1 MSVEEAALVARL
13 VAQDPDAWRGF
24 LDAYGPAI
32 EGACRRTLARAGAPA
47 DPQTVSDAAAETVA
61 LLFRDDLRLLRRYRS
76 GHPLEAYLRV
86 IARSR
91 TLRLL
96 EGRRELPLEGAGPA
110 SGDLVQEAAEAL
122 ERARR
127 VREALERLPARD
139 AEALRGF
146 YGEGLSHAELAPR
159 LGLPAGQVGM
169 VLSRAREKLRGLLG
183 KEFGDSG

>member
-1 MSVEEAALVARL
+1 MSAEEAALVARL
-13 VAQDPDAWRGF
+13 VARDPEAWRGF

-32 EGACRRTLARAGAPA
+32 EGSCRRALLRAGAPA
-47 DPQTVSDAAAETVA
+47 DPQAVADASAETVA
-61 LLFRDDLRLLRRYRS
+61 LLFRDDLRLLKRYRS

-96 EGRRELPLEGAGPA
+96 KGRRGVSLSGAGPA
-110 SGDLVQEAAEAL
+110 SGDLVQEAAEAA
-122 ERARR
+122 ERALR
-127 VREALERLPARD
+127 VREALGRLPERD

-146 YGEGLSHAELAPR
+146 YGEGLTHAELAPR
-159 LGLPAGQVGM
+159 LGLSAGQVGM
-169 VLSRAREKLRGLLG
+169 ALSRAREKLRALLG